1 MKKIILITG
10 VSSGFGKETSK
21 LLAEAGHTVYGTI
34 RRDCESDKSV
44 HLLNM
49 DLTDIDSIN
58 RAVETLIHEEGR
70 IDVLINNAGMH
81 SAGPVETTPD
91 DLVKLQIDTNLMGML
106 FLTRAVL
113 PHMRNQG
120 GGTII
125 NLSSIGGLMGLP
137 FHAFYSACKF
147 AIEGFSE
154 ALRMEV
160 GQFNIKIILI
170 NPGDFNTNNT
180 MARRNF
186 LAPTGP
192 GDPYNK
198 QFMNALSVMEKNER
212 AGNKPSK
219 LAARIVR
226 IVEKKN
232 PKQRY
237 LIGAFHEKLAARLK
251 YFLPGKFFR
260 WILEKN
266 YKLK

>member
-10 VSSGFGKETSK
+10 VSSGFGKETSR
-21 LLAEAGHTVYGTI
+21 LLAEAGHTVYGTV
-34 RRDCESDKSV
+34 RRDYEADRSV

-58 RAVETLIHEEGR
+58 RAVETIICEEGR

-91 DLVKLQIDTNLMGML
+91 DLVKLQIDTNLMGMV

-147 AIEGFSE
+147 AIEGLSE

-160 GQFNIKIILI
+160 RQFNIKIILI

-186 LAPTGP
+186 LAPTSMK
-192 GDPYNK
+192 DPYNK
-198 QFMNALSVMEKNER
+198 QYMNALSVMEKNEL
-212 AGNKPSK
+212 AGSKPSK

-237 LIGAFHEKLAARLK
+237 LIGAIHEKLAARLK
-251 YFLPGKFFR
+251 CFLPGKFFR

>member
-1 MKKIILITG
+1 
-10 VSSGFGKETSK
+10 V
-21 LLAEAGHTVYGTI
+21 TVI
-34 RRDCESDKSV
+34 RR
-44 HLLNM
+44 
-49 DLTDIDSIN
+49 
-58 RAVETLIHEEGR
+58 EGR

-81 SAGPVETTPD
+81 SAGPVEN
-91 DLVKLQIDTNLMGML
+91 LSEEIIKLQIDTNFMGMARM
-106 FLTRAVL
+106 TRAVL

-160 GQFNIKIILI
+160 RQFNINVILL

-198 QFMNALSVMEKNER
+198 QFINALSVMERNEL

-219 LAARIVR
+219 LAARIVK

-237 LIGAFHEKLAARLK
+237 VIGALHEKLAARLK